1 VMERQLRELL
11 NAEAGDPPHR
21 VTVEAVRRRA
31 VRRWVMQ
38 AGAAGLAVV
47 LAVGLGVAL
56 SNGVLHIGA
65 SPASSSQPAGPP
77 RFYILQGGQVLQ
89 VRNTHS
95 GRVTATIHDPL
106 PGSTCGGGNV
116 GVAAADNQ
124 TFFMTCVTWKT
135 TRAPGRPFKRTP
147 GHPIRPAKIT
157 SIQTHIY
164 RFQVTDSGRITGY
177 SRVKGGVL
185 KGWASNIAAAP
196 DGSEIAAEVFQ
207 PTAGKLYTNAVPE
220 GIVVINTRTGSQVL
234 WRSGPYVPGAV
245 QFGNGTDM
253 SFTRDGRELAVLEA
267 WCHRGPHKVFCNGH
281 ADMQLRAYSTAA
293 RGGSLE
299 SGQVL
304 LNESALKPPGTSL
317 VDGFITPDGSSV
329 TALLATCPRH
339 GACTLSVAG
348 VQLVT
353 GRALRVLYQTHTGSQ
368 YQGFFERF
376 FSWDPSGRFLILDAG
391 QGNAR
396 VNGWI
401 DRGRLVPLTPAD
413 GNAPVYETW

>member
-1 VMERQLRELL
+1 MSVMERQLRELL

-38 AGAAGLAVV
+38 AGAAGLAVA
-47 LAVGLGVAL
+47 LTVGLAVAL
-56 SNGVLHIGA
+56 STGVLRIGA
-65 SPASSSQPAGPP
+65 SPAGPSQHAGAP
-77 RFYILQGGQVLQ
+77 RYYVLQGAQFLQ

-95 GRVTATIHDPL
+95 GRVTATIRDPL

-116 GVAAADNQ
+116 GIAAADNQ
-124 TFFMTCVTWKT
+124 TFFMTCVIWKT
-135 TRAPGRPFKRTP
+135 TRAPGQPVRRRP
-147 GHPIRPAKIT
+147 GHPNRPAKIT
-157 SIQTHIY
+157 SIETHIY

-177 SRVKGGVL
+177 SPVRGGVL

-196 DGSEIAAEVFQ
+196 DGSEIAAQAFQ

-220 GIVVINTRTGSQVL
+220 GIFVINTRTGSRVL

-245 QFGNGTDM
+245 QFGSGTDM

-267 WCHRGPHKVFCNGH
+267 WCHRGPHQVFCNGH
-281 ADMQLRAYSTAA
+281 PHMQLRAYSTAH
-293 RGGSLE
+293 GGSLPN
-299 SGQVL
+299 GQL
-304 LNESALKPPGTSL
+304 LLDQGALHATSL
-317 VDGFITPDGSSV
+317 IHAFITPDGSSV

-339 GACTLSVAG
+339 GACTLSVTG
-348 VQLVT
+348 VKLVT
-353 GRALRVLYQTHTGSQ
+353 GRVLRVLYQTRTGSQ

-391 QGNAR
+391 RGNAR

-401 DRGRLVPLTPAD
+401 DHGRLVPLTPAN
-413 GNAPVYETW
+413 GNAPFYEAW